1 MNTKFMIENLVDT
14 PEHIIIHK
22 LSLFWHIRPVGRCE
36 FLNIYGSVTAPSQG
50 SDSSFG
56 AL

>member
-1 MNTKFMIENLVDT
+1 MIENLVDT

-22 LSLFWHIRPVGRCE
+22 LSLIWHIRPVVRCE
-36 FLNIYGSVTAPSQG
+36 NINGSVTAPSQG